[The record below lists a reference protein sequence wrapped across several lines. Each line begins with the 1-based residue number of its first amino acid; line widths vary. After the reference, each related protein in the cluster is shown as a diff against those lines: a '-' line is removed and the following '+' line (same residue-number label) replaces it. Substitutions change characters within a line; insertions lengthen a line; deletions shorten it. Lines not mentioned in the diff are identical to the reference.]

1 VTDWEQ
7 PGGDPQYQGPPP
19 TGQWMPQ
26 QPADPWATPQPDGY
40 AQPSGYQPPGYPP
53 GYPAPGYPAPGYPAP
68 GYPAPGYPAPGYPRY
83 PAGYVSGPARPGTA
97 IGAAVLGYISAGLLV
112 LAGSLLLFGASFVS
126 DVETAAGSGTDYGS
140 ELALDGFVN
149 MIAAGLLIA
158 GGVMLTGRN
167 PNGRIMFSIGSGLVI
182 AETLYWLVRFDG
194 FTATGFVVYSVLF
207 GALTV
212 VGLGLAWAPGVS
224 SWIGAKR

>member
-40 AQPSGYQPPGYPP
+40 AQPSGYQPPGYP
-53 GYPAPGYPAPGYPAP
+53 APGYPT
-68 GYPAPGYPAPGYPRY
+68 PGYPRY